1 MFKLFSAVLFVA
13 IVATTTSSN
22 ILEAGPFGLFG
33 RNRGCASCSS
43 NGSCSSNQAVV
54 QPVVPPKPCCNCN
67 CGCDLCKCKTECCAN
82 DKGCCDCK
90 CGCPNCKCANN
101 PVTTTGSCKDN
112 STCNSGTC
120 GPNSSGCSSNYG
132 YSYQTT
138 KTIQTTQTM
147 QTMQTNRQVY
157 RRGNGPIRKIIKK
170 IFHR

>member
-1 MFKLFSAVLFVA
+1 MKKIIIVVAAVITITA
-13 IVATTTSSN
+13 IVSQAY
-22 ILEAGPFGLFG
+22 AGPFGLFG
-33 RNRGCASCSS
+33 RRSGGCA

-54 QPVVPPKPCCNCN
+54 QPVVPSNPCCNCN

-120 GPNSSGCSSNYG
+120 GPNSSGCSSNYS
-132 YSYQTT
+132 YSYQTM
-138 KTIQTTQTM
+138 QTT
-147 QTMQTNRQVY
+147 QTNRQVY

>member
-13 IVATTTSSN
+13 IIVITTSSN

-33 RNRGCASCSS
+33 RNRGSASCSG
-43 NGSCSSNQAVV
+43 NSCSQITV
-54 QPVVPPKPCCNCN
+54 QPVVPTNPCCNCN

-120 GPNSSGCSSNYG
+120 GPNSSGFSSNYSD
-132 YSYQTT
+132 SYQTT
-138 KTIQTTQTM
+138 QTIQTTQT
-147 QTMQTNRQVY
+147 NRQMY